1 MSVGFRVFT
10 EREMPD
16 MELVEKFRDLPTAN
30 VCDCMERLGVMHS
43 FIRLLSKPKK
53 NMAGTALTVK
63 TRNGDNLMIHE
74 AINLAGP
81 GDVIVVDNEG
91 GRERSLAG
99 AIMFG
104 FMQYKGVEGFVVD
117 GPVRDYEMVCRMD
130 WPLYATGITSRG
142 PYKQGP
148 GEVNV
153 PVNCGGVVVNPGDI
167 ILGDMDGVLVIPRQ
181 EAAAVL
187 EKAVAFAR
195 KDEEKTVNAPLG
207 KINREWVTKALQEK
221 QVEIINGIYGK
232 NK

>member
-10 EREMPD
+10 EREMPQK
-16 MELVEKFRDLPTAN
+16 ELVEKFRGLPTAN

-43 FIRLLSKPKK
+43 SIRLLSKPSKR
-53 NMAGTALTVK
+53 MAGVALTVK

-74 AINLAGP
+74 AMNLAGP
-81 GDVIVVDNEG
+81 GDVIIVDNEG

-117 GPVRDYEMVCRMD
+117 GPVRDYDTVCEMD
-130 WPLYATGITSRG
+130 WPLYAAGVTSRG

-153 PVNCGGVVVNPGDI
+153 PITCGGVVVNPGDI

-181 EAAAVL
+181 EAEAIL
-187 EKAVAFAR
+187 EKAVPFAQ
-195 KDEEKTVNAPLG
+195 KDEEKTANAPLG
-207 KINREWVTKALQEK
+207 KLNRDWVEKALQEK
-221 QVEIINGIYGK
+221 KVEIIHGIYEK
-232 NK
+232 K

>member
-1 MSVGFRVFT
+1 
-10 EREMPD
+10 
-16 MELVEKFRDLPTAN
+16 
-30 VCDCMERLGVMHS
+30 
-43 FIRLLSKPKK
+43 
-53 NMAGTALTVK
+53 
-63 TRNGDNLMIHE
+63 
-74 AINLAGP
+74 
-81 GDVIVVDNEG
+81 
-91 GRERSLAG
+91 
-99 AIMFG
+99 
-104 FMQYKGVEGFVVD
+104 
-117 GPVRDYEMVCRMD
+117 MVCKMD

-187 EKAVAFAR
+187 EKAVAFAK

-207 KINREWVTKALQEK
+207 KINREWVTKALEEK
-221 QVEIINGIYGK
+221 QVEIIKGIYGK